1 MAVALTFLRRVRRV
15 SITLFL
21 LLVAGF
27 AAAEDKPY
35 FVTYDSKMEDSGDL
49 EIGINNAFGIPR
61 SGQPA
66 YFAPYLELEY
76 GVTSRWTSEF
86 ILEGQST
93 LNDSTILT
101 GWRLE
106 NRFRILP
113 EEHKVNPVL
122 YLEYESIN
130 EASRIQKEIVG
141 HSIDFDERNDALRR
155 ERAHELEA
163 KLILSSKIHDW
174 NVSENFITEYNLN
187 GSEGFEF
194 GYAFGV
200 SRPLAKPAGKPC
212 RLCRENMVG
221 GMEIYGG
228 LGSTDHFGFH
238 DTAHYAAP
246 VLLWKLS
253 EESALKVSPGIG
265 LTHGST
271 PVLLRVG
278 YSMEI
283 EGFRQRVKSLFRK

>member
-1 MAVALTFLRRVRRV
+1 MIVFRTFLRRVRPI
-15 SITLFL
+15 SLTLFL
-21 LLVAGF
+21 LSIACF

-35 FVTYDSKMEDSGDL
+35 FVTYDHSMEDSGDL

-86 ILEGQST
+86 MLEGQST
-93 LNDSTILT
+93 LDDSTILT

-106 NRFRILP
+106 NRFRILR

-141 HSIDFDERNDALRR
+141 HSIDFDERNGTLRR
-155 ERAHELEA
+155 ARAHELEA

-174 NVSENFITEYNLN
+174 NVSENFITEYNLS
-187 GSEGFEF
+187 GAEGFEF

-200 SRPLAKPAGKPC
+200 SRPLGKPAGKPC

-221 GMEIYGG
+221 GVEMYGG
-228 LGSTDHFGFH
+228 LGSTEQFGFH
-238 DTAHYAAP
+238 DTAHYFAP
-246 VLLWKLS
+246 VLQWKPS
-253 EESALKVSPGIG
+253 EESALRISPGIG

-271 PVLLRVG
+271 PLLLRVG
-278 YSMEI
+278 YSIEI
-283 EGFRQRVKSLFRK
+283 EGFRQRVKSLLKR